1 MLRRPVSQRSTWE
14 GGKEEGTDE
23 KDEENDEE
31 EPGSACVE
39 APYAST

>member
-1 MLRRPVSQRSTWE
+1 M
-14 GGKEEGTDE
+14 GGGREEGTDE